1 MTRKQ
6 TEYYDGELNIEDA
19 FDDEPDEIMEDWP
32 ERSKEAG
39 TSYREELPDEED
51 DWFELGDELPHYV
64 YYSKEHRG
72 HSHHGNTSHRNS
84 RRSSGGKDLLKL
96 RRKAAAG
103 NARRKN
109 LPTRILITV
118 FAVLLAFLIVGTG
131 TLLIMR
137 GRGKA
142 MLQNTVAEETVNI
155 IEKIPMATTEGSV
168 IGYKEEH
175 YHYNENL
182 LNIMLLG
189 IDRSSFNDSG
199 TFSAGDSGQ
208 ADFVLLAS
216 IDKKSGELKLLS
228 VSRDTMVDVD
238 VYGSDAQYLSTDE
251 MQLCLAYAYSDG
263 FEGSCENT
271 ARSLSRLL
279 YGMPVHAYAALD
291 MDGLTAMTDAV
302 GGVEV
307 TSLETIGD
315 AFKEGQS
322 VLLTGKNVQT
332 YIRTRKLPN
341 MDAETAANS
350 NNRRMERQKQFM
362 TCFAAKLIQMAKKD
376 VTVPMKLY
384 GAMEPYM
391 VTDLGPASVSY
402 LISLM
407 LSNGVAMEDFMRVP
421 GESVMGETYAEFHP
435 DEEALFE
442 LLLKEYYTKD

>member
-6 TEYYDGELNIEDA
+6 TEYYDDELNMEDA
-19 FDDEPDEIMEDWP
+19 FEDDE
-32 ERSKEAG
+32 
-39 TSYREELPDEED
+39 Y
-51 DWFELGDELPHYV
+51 FELGDELPHYV
-64 YYSKEHRG
+64 YYSKDHSG
-72 HSHHGNTSHRNS
+72 HSHHEKEHRGGDRREE
-84 RRSSGGKDLLKL
+84 RRSVSSERRSGRTVSGMRGPGRNLAKL
-96 RRKAAAG
+96 RRKSAAREE
-103 NARRKN
+103 RRKS
-109 LPTRILITV
+109 PLIRV
-118 FAVLLAFLIVGTG
+118 LIALLAVLLALLLGGVGTFLI
-131 TLLIMR
+131 LR

-142 MLQNTVAEETVNI
+142 ALQNTVAAESFNI
-155 IEKIPMATTEGSV
+155 TERIPEAVADGTA

-175 YHYNENL
+175 YIYNEDL

-189 IDRSSFNDSG
+189 IDRSSFNDAG

-208 ADFVLLAS
+208 ADFILLAS

-228 VSRDTMVDVD
+228 VSRDTMADVD
-238 VYGSDAQYLSTDE
+238 VYYSDGQYVATENL
-251 MQLCLAYAYSDG
+251 QLCLAYAYSDG
-263 FEGSCENT
+263 YEGSCENT
-271 ARSLSRLL
+271 ARSLSRIL
-279 YGMPVHAYAALD
+279 YGIPVHAYVALD

-332 YIRTRKLPN
+332 YIRSRKRPN

-384 GAMEPYM
+384 QAMEPYM
-391 VTDLGPASVSY
+391 VTNLGPSSVSY
-402 LISLM
+402 LISLV
-407 LSNGVAMEDFMRVP
+407 LSKGVAMEDFMRVP

-442 LLLKEYYTKD
+442 LLLKEYYTKE